1 VEYGFQSAILIIY
14 ENLTTM
20 KKIYQSLIIL
30 FVAIIAGCHEDGSN
44 LLDKEQTNDIYEEMV
59 FTEPQYAV
67 WYLNSIYKEMNASYY
82 RFGSAG
88 FLGNATDEGQC
99 KANWDNA
106 HLMGIGSWG
115 PTTIPFAVNVW
126 KKNYSAIRAANRFLA
141 NVDLI
146 PDSDEPP
153 INEQI
158 RQRMKGEATFLRAFF
173 YSDLLKYY
181 AGIPI
186 VTEVLDQNDDEI
198 LFKSRDTYDECVE
211 FICSEIE
218 NALPLLPNAE
228 DLSPSEF
235 GRITRGAALGLICKV
250 RLIAASP
257 LFNDSQNP
265 ENCEFRGQ
273 YNANKWVV
281 AAEAAK
287 RFITETNG
295 FYSLHESTSPDK
307 YGNYED
313 FFIRRFS
320 PEVILS
326 YQNRPSNS
334 SNVNLERYCLPG
346 QFFNYG
352 NGVINNLPL
361 LNLVADYEVVKV
373 DETGNITGS
382 FELGIDKVLE
392 LYESGAIDPVSGW
405 DPQKPY
411 ENRDPRFY
419 QSVFYNQSPWPARAG
434 IIYQVWQKDPASA
447 LTADGTQY
455 LTGWYNTGFFN
466 RKFLDAYAN
475 LKAWGTVL
483 NVNHN
488 YPIIRYAEILLN
500 YAEAVNEAFGT
511 PDVAPAGYPMSAAD
525 AVNLIRTRAAFPNY
539 TTSIPPG
546 MPVKAKGKSMPP
558 IPAGLTKDRMRDK
571 IRHERRIEFA
581 YEEQRYWD
589 VRRWKIGKQ
598 TEKIYSQR
606 IYKQNNGTFRYDAE
620 LLEIRLWDDKYSLFP
635 MWETE
640 RLKNKN
646 LTQNPGWGNF

>member
-1 VEYGFQSAILIIY
+1 
-14 ENLTTM
+14 M
-20 KKIYQSLIIL
+20 KKINKIIVVLLALL
-30 FVAIIAGCHEDGSN
+30 FAGCHEDGSN
-44 LLDKEQTNDIYEEMV
+44 LLDKQQTNDIYEEMV

-67 WYLNSIYKEMNASYY
+67 WYLNAIYKEMNADYF

-115 PTTIPFAVNVW
+115 PATIPFAVNVW
-126 KKNYSAIRAANRFLA
+126 KKNYAAIRAANRFLA
-141 NVDLI
+141 NVDQI
-146 PDSDEPP
+146 PDSDEPLV
-153 INEQI
+153 NQQI

-173 YSDLLKYY
+173 YADLLKYY

-186 VTEVLDQNDDEI
+186 VTEVLDQNDDET
-198 LFKSRDTYDECVE
+198 LFKPRETYDNSVE
-211 FICSEIE
+211 FICSELEKAIPM
-218 NALPLLPNAE
+218 LPHADE
-228 DLSPSEF
+228 LSSSEF
-235 GRITRGAALGLICKV
+235 GRITKGAALALICKV
-250 RLIAASP
+250 RLYSASP
-257 LFNDSQNP
+257 LFNDPSSPAGNT
-265 ENCEFRGQ
+265 FKGQ
-273 YNANKWVV
+273 YSANKWVV
-281 AAEAAK
+281 AAQAAN
-287 RFITETNG
+287 RFIADTKG
-295 FYSLHESTSPDK
+295 LYSLHQSTAPDK

-313 FFIRRFS
+313 FFIRRSS

-326 YQNRPSNS
+326 YQNKPSDGS
-334 SNVNLERYCLPG
+334 TVNLERVCLPG

-373 DETGNITGS
+373 DANGNITGS
-382 FELGIDKVLE
+382 YELGIDKVVS
-392 LYESGAIDPVSGW
+392 LYSSNTIDPVSGW

-411 ENRDPRFY
+411 DNRDPRFY
-419 QSVFYNQSPWPARAG
+419 QTVFYNQSPWPARAG
-434 IIYQVWQKDPASA
+434 TTYQIWLRDAGST
-447 LTADGTQY
+447 LTADGAQY
-455 LTGWYNTGFFN
+455 LTGWYNTGFFD

-500 YAEAVNEAFGT
+500 YAEAVNEAFGN
-511 PDVAPAGYPMSAAD
+511 PDVAPSGYPMSARD
-525 AVNLIRTRAAFPNY
+525 AVNLIRARATFPAY
-539 TTSIPPG
+539 SASVPPG

-558 IPAGLTKDRMRDK
+558 LPAGLTKDVMREK

-581 YEEQRYWD
+581 YEEQRFWD

-598 TEKIYSQR
+598 TEKIYSQGV
-606 IYKQNNGTFRYDAE
+606 YKKDNGTFRYTAE
-620 LLEIRLWDDKYSLFP
+620 ILEIRLWDDKYSLFP

-640 RLKNKN
+640 LLKNKS
-646 LTQNPGWGNF
+646 LVQNPGWGNF